1 MTAPVRLLAI
11 VLAAILPQGNQDT
24 TPKAVRDPLT
34 MAQVL
39 VWMDGGAESP
49 RVEQLVERQGVDFV
63 PTAEFLDSLKV
74 LNAKPSL
81 LEKLKSAKVVHS
93 TAGSAKEQAAY
104 AELFTCLQ
112 KANSGAD
119 AEAEREC
126 LAAETDEPS
135 TARFALGLLA
145 KRRGKSSEALRSFSS
160 AVEAAPTIPDN
171 HNYLAWAFRKLGE
184 LDHAEAEYREA
195 MRLDPAYETPVSN
208 LADIYLAKND
218 PVQAERYAREA
229 IALMGE
235 DAWAH
240 NELGIALCKQ
250 QKFSECL
257 AELREAERLDP
268 ENAFR
273 HTQLGTTLW
282 NTGKCSDAVHEFQ
295 QATKLDPSNSYTHI
309 RLLTLLLQL
318 GRKDDAQT
326 ECETIQAVM
335 HTKKTC
341 TEIAAIIRKDTEKAP
356 KLCGQP

>member
-1 MTAPVRLLAI
+1 MTAPVQLL
-11 VLAAILPQGNQDT
+11 VLVLTAILSQGNQDA
-24 TPKAVRDPLT
+24 TPKTVRDPLT
-34 MAQVL
+34 MGQVL
-39 VWMDGGAESP
+39 VWMDGGTESL
-49 RVEQLVERQGVDFV
+49 RVEQLVERQGIDFD
-63 PTAEFLDSLKV
+63 PTAELLDSLKV
-74 LNAKPSL
+74 LNAKPSF
-81 LEKLKSAKVVHS
+81 LEKLKSAKVTHS
-93 TAGSAKEQAAY
+93 ATGSVKEQTAY
-104 AELFTCLQ
+104 TELFKCLQ
-112 KANSGAD
+112 KAFSGAD

-145 KRRGKSSEALRSFSS
+145 KRRGNSSEALRSFRA

-171 HNYLAWAFRKLGE
+171 HNYLAWAYRKLGE

-218 PVQAERYAREA
+218 PVQAERYARQA
-229 IALMGE
+229 IVLMKE

-250 QKFSECL
+250 QKFTECL

-268 ENAFR
+268 DDAFR
-273 HTQLGTTLW
+273 HTQLGTMLW

-318 GRKDDAQT
+318 GRKDETQT
-326 ECETIQAVM
+326 ECETIQGVI

-341 TEIAAIIRKDTEKAP
+341 AEIAAIVRKDTEKAP
-356 KLCGQP
+356 KLCEQP